1 MSLTTLGSKL
11 GEHREIIS
19 KTDESSTNFIRPLYE
34 AYIYVLLF
42 LTLCLF
48 FSRIVYN
55 NTIVSRHKY
64 SSHSLTYLSQKQ
76 YIFEKELSCKN
87 CDPVR
92 DTVTN
97 VNLPFLVSFKFV
109 CSLRLRLRT

>member
-1 MSLTTLGSKL
+1 M
-11 GEHREIIS
+11 
-19 KTDESSTNFIRPLYE
+19 
-34 AYIYVLLF
+34 
-42 LTLCLF
+42 
-48 FSRIVYN
+48 
-55 NTIVSRHKY
+55 SRHKY
-64 SSHSLTYLSQKQ
+64 SSDSLTYLSQKH

-109 CSLRLRLRT
+109 CLFWGRRAHVGLYSAVKKYWIPACLKNT